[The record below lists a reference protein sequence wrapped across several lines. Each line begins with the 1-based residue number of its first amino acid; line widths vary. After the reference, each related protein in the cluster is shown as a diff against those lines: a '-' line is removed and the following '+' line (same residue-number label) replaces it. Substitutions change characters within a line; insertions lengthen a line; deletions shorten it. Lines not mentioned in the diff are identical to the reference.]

1 MISFITPNISNAETT
16 VETSNRYSFV
26 HESTQIQRENFKT
39 NATGRANEYSDKN
52 PVDASAS
59 AQSVRS
65 KADNY
70 DYIDLVRTAKQ
81 PDYIQIE
88 KTVSQSQASKHGT
101 SMTSEKV
108 ESSENPA
115 YEFEASDEESGN
127 NVTNSNALRHEET
140 NETIQFEENCVYN
153 HE

>member
-1 MISFITPNISNAETT
+1 M
-16 VETSNRYSFV
+16 
-26 HESTQIQRENFKT
+26 KT

-52 PVDASAS
+52 PVGASAS

-70 DYIDLVRTAKQ
+70 DYIDLDRTAKQ

-88 KTVSQSQASKHGT
+88 KTVSQSQDSKPGN

-108 ESSENPA
+108 EFSENPA
-115 YEFEASDEESGN
+115 YEFEASDVETGN
-127 NVTNSNALRHEET
+127 DVTNSNVLRHKET
-140 NETIQFEENCVYN
+140 NETIQFEENCLYN